1 LLTSARPVSE
11 TGRAIVSGE
20 TKVIG
25 KASGSETVTTTM
37 IATMIGGGGAATA
50 EDIGAATAGATGVG
64 TDALMV
70 IIADRDTTVAGAAGC
85 IETH

>member
-1 LLTSARPVSE
+1 LLTSARPASE
-11 TGRAIVSGE
+11 AAIVSGE

-25 KASGSETVTTTM
+25 KAIGSETVTMTTM
-37 IATMIGGGGAATA
+37 IATMIGAGGAAMA
-50 EDIGAATAGATGVG
+50 EDIGAAMAESTGVG

-85 IETH
+85 IGMQ

>member
-1 LLTSARPVSE
+1 
-11 TGRAIVSGE
+11 VSGE

-25 KASGSETVTTTM
+25 KAIGSETVTMTTM
-37 IATMIGGGGAATA
+37 IATMIGAGGAAMA
-50 EDIGAATAGATGVG
+50 EDIGAAMAEDIGAAMAESTGVG

-85 IETH
+85 IGTH

>member
-1 LLTSARPVSE
+1 MLTSARPVSE
-11 TGRAIVSGE
+11 TGEATVSGE

-25 KASGSETVTTTM
+25 KATGSETVTT
-37 IATMIGGGGAATA
+37 IATMIGGGGAAMA
-50 EDIGAATAGATGVG
+50 EDIGAATAGGTEVG

-85 IETH
+85 IGTH

>member
-1 LLTSARPVSE
+1 VSE
-11 TGRAIVSGE
+11 TGRATVSGE

-25 KASGSETVTTTM
+25 KASGSETVTM

-85 IETH
+85 IGTH

>member
-1 LLTSARPVSE
+1 
-11 TGRAIVSGE
+11 
-20 TKVIG
+20 
-25 KASGSETVTTTM
+25 VTTTM
-37 IATMIGGGGAATA
+37 IATMIGGGGTATA

-85 IETH
+85 IGTH

>member
-1 LLTSARPVSE
+1 LSE
-11 TGRAIVSGE
+11 TGRATVSGE

-50 EDIGAATAGATGVG
+50 EDIGAATAAGATGVG

-85 IETH
+85 IGTH

>member
-1 LLTSARPVSE
+1 VSE

-25 KASGSETVTTTM
+25 KASGNETETTTM
-37 IATMIGGGGAATA
+37 IPTMIGGGGAAMA

-85 IETH
+85 IGTH

>member
-1 LLTSARPVSE
+1 MSARPVSE
-11 TGRAIVSGE
+11 TGRATVSGE

-85 IETH
+85 IGTH

>member
-1 LLTSARPVSE
+1 
-11 TGRAIVSGE
+11 VSGE

-37 IATMIGGGGAATA
+37 IATMIGGSGAAMA
-50 EDIGAATAGATGVG
+50 EEAATAGATGVG

-70 IIADRDTTVAGAAGC
+70 IIADRDTTVAGAGGC

>member
-1 LLTSARPVSE
+1 VSE
-11 TGRAIVSGE
+11 TGRATVSGE

-25 KASGSETVTTTM
+25 KASGSETVTT
-37 IATMIGGGGAATA
+37 TMIGGGGAATA

-85 IETH
+85 IGTH